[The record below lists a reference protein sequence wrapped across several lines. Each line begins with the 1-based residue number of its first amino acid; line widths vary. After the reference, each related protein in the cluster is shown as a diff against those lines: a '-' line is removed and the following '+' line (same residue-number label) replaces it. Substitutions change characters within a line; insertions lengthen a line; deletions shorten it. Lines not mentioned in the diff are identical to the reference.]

1 MKVIGIT
8 GKSGSGK
15 STFASLL
22 AQKLNCKHIDIDKI
36 GHEALYRPDNLDILC
51 EKFGSEILDVNGNVD
66 RKKIGNIVFTQTH
79 KMKELTDITWNYM
92 QQQLNQILSQDDDII
107 ILEWILLPNSK
118 YWKLCDSKIL
128 VTSNDIA
135 RKNKVMERDN
145 ISEDYFNKRDSA
157 SIDYST
163 IQFDYIFEND
173 YQTQTMD
180 EVVNRLSTQY
190 IE

>member
-22 AQKLNCKHIDIDKI
+22 AQKLHCNHIDIDKI
-36 GHEALYRPDNLDILC
+36 GHEALYRPENFDILC
-51 EKFGSEILDVNGNVD
+51 EKFGTEILDVNGNVD
-66 RKKIGNIVFTQTH
+66 RKKIGNIVFAQTD
-79 KMKELTDITWNYM
+79 KMKELTDITWDYM

-107 ILEWILLPNSK
+107 ILEWILLPNSR
-118 YWKLCDSKIL
+118 YWELCDSKIL
-128 VTSNDIA
+128 VKSDDLA

-145 ISEDYFNKRDSA
+145 ISEEYFNKRNSA

-163 IQFDYIFEND
+163 LQFDYIFEND
-173 YQTQTMD
+173 YQTQAMD
-180 EVVNRLSTQY
+180 AMINTLSTQY

>member
-1 MKVIGIT
+1 MKIIGIT

-36 GHEALYRPDNLDILC
+36 GHEALYRPDNLDVLC
-51 EKFGSEILDVNGNVD
+51 EKFGTEILDVNGNLD
-66 RKKIGNIVFTQTH
+66 RKKIGNIVFSQTD
-79 KMKELTDITWNYM
+79 KMEELTDITWNHM

-107 ILEWILLPNSK
+107 ILEWILLPHSK
-118 YWKLCDSKIL
+118 YWELCSSKIL
-128 VTSNDIA
+128 VKSDDLA

-145 ISEDYFNKRDSA
+145 ISEEYFNKRDSA

-180 EVVNRLSTQY
+180 EVLNKLSTQY
-190 IE
+190 IK

>member
-36 GHEALYRPDNLDILC
+36 GHEALYRPDNLDVLC
-51 EKFGSEILDVNGNVD
+51 EKFGTEILDVNGNLD
-66 RKKIGNIVFTQTH
+66 RKKIGNIVFTQAD

-92 QQQLNQILSQDDDII
+92 QQQLNHILSQDDDII
-107 ILEWILLPNSK
+107 ILEWILLPHSK
-118 YWKLCDSKIL
+118 YWELCSSKIL
-128 VTSNDIA
+128 VKSDDLA

-145 ISEDYFNKRDSA
+145 ISENYFNKRDSA

-163 IQFDYIFEND
+163 VQFDYIFEND

-180 EVVNRLSTQY
+180 EVLNKLSTQY
-190 IE
+190 IK

>member
-1 MKVIGIT
+1 MKIIGIT

-36 GHEALYRPDNLDILC
+36 GHEALYRPDNLDVLC
-51 EKFGSEILDVNGNVD
+51 EKFGTEILDMNGNLD
-66 RKKIGNIVFTQTH
+66 RKKIGNIVFSQTD
-79 KMKELTDITWNYM
+79 KMEELTDITWNYM

-107 ILEWILLPNSK
+107 ILEWILLPHSK
-118 YWKLCDSKIL
+118 YWELCSSKIL
-128 VTSNDIA
+128 VKSDDLA

-145 ISEDYFNKRDSA
+145 ISEEYFNKRDSA

-163 IQFDYIFEND
+163 VQFDYIFEND

-180 EVVNRLSTQY
+180 KALNKLSAQY
-190 IE
+190 IK